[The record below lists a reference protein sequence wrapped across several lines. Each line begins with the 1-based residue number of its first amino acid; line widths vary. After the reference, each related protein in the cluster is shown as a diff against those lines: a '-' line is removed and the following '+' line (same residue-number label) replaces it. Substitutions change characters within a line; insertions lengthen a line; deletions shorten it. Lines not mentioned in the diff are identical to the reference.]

1 MVTNKTY
8 GVGVVLM
15 ANEVKV
21 PDVLLVSNEI
31 FNAYYRLLKR
41 IYLKLPILIFK
52 KMILDGL
59 IIVDL
64 K

>member
-1 MVTNKTY
+1 MVTNKAY
-8 GVGVVLM
+8 GVGVGLL
-15 ANEVKV
+15 ATEVEV

-31 FNAYYRLLKR
+31 FNVYYRLLKK
-41 IYLKLPILIFK
+41 IDLNLPILTIK
-52 KMILDGL
+52 KMIFIRL

>member
-8 GVGVVLM
+8 GVGVGLM
-15 ANEVKV
+15 ATEVEV

-31 FNAYYRLLKR
+31 FNVYYRLLKR
-41 IYLKLPILIFK
+41 IYLKLPILIIK
-52 KMILDGL
+52 KIIINGL
-59 IIVDL
+59 IIVGL